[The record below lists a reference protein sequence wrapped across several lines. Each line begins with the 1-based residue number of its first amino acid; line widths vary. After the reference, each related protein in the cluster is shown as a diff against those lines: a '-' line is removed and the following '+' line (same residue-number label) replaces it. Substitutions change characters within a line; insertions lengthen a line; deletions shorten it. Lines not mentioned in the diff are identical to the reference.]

1 MVGRQGR
8 LDAAHESAQQNKG
21 PEGSWVHAYLHLKE
35 VDQDNAD
42 YWYGR
47 AESLFAES
55 YWMRNGSAS

>member
-1 MVGRQGR
+1 M
-8 LDAAHESAQQNKG
+8 DAAHESAQQNKG

-47 AESLFAES
+47 AESLFAGS